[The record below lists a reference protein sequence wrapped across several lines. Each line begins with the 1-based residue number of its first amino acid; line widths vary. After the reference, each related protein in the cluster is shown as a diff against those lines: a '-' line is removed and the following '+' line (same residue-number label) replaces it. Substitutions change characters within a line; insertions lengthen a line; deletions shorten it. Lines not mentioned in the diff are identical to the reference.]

1 MLIMNQ
7 MGQVLT
13 GAENSHQG
21 PCNWLLL
28 CDILHTGA
36 KTDPVTYRYMELEMI
51 VRLPVRGRVD
61 ADAQNTRDEYWEAMA
76 LQEKLIKMDL

>member
-1 MLIMNQ
+1 MLIVNQ

-21 PCNWLLL
+21 PCNWLL

-51 VRLPVRGRVD
+51 ARLPVRGRVD
-61 ADAQNTRDEYWEAMA
+61 ADAQNTRDEY
-76 LQEKLIKMDL
+76 

>member
-1 MLIMNQ
+1 MLIVNQ

-13 GAENSHQG
+13 GAENSNQG

-36 KTDPVTYRYMELEMI
+36 KTDPVTYKYMELEMI

-61 ADAQNTRDEYWEAMA
+61 ADAQNTRDEY
-76 LQEKLIKMDL
+76 